1 MGGCGL
7 NRKMKNSIF
16 CLLGLSNQIDLI
28 NFASWQESTG
38 ISLEFPNWE
47 MLWNLKI
54 PIVVPVDHWDGGF
67 GKTSTQ
73 PQRYKTEPKFGLT
86 RKN

>member
-16 CLLGLSNQIDLI
+16 CLLGLSIQIDLI

-38 ISLEFPNWE
+38 ISLEFPNWAIE
-47 MLWNLKI
+47 LENSNCCPCDNWEG
-54 PIVVPVDHWDGGF
+54 DF

-73 PQRYKTEPKFGLT
+73 PQRNKT
-86 RKN
+86 